1 MWKKEEP
8 MVTIS
13 IRLSA
18 REKCAPLTVNR
29 LLKAVRK
36 DRKVK
41 DLFWPRLVKDK
52 SINYG
57 KKVGAKVDLECVEFL
72 RELKKE
78 IKSKYGIFVP
88 YSMLVCVL
96 LQVYKDSKEKVCM
109 SLNVKGYKSSN
120 AELAQRLKD
129 IAKEVANVLPDILFL
144 QEFKAGE
151 NDVCLNAL
159 LQTLGNYYE
168 PVFPVA
174 YKHNEDYNNCMCI
187 MLKGKHVANIKSMH
201 LKDDHQGFRLRYN
214 LVDTDDYVILNA
226 WIPQIFNNQ
235 NDRINIAETMWKD
248 IMDISQYYSG
258 RAKKF
263 FLVGDLN
270 SFIGGPFEDRLMK
283 LNALL
288 RDTKTI
294 EVMTRPTGIQN
305 ILDYSFV
312 NRFADQTDLIR
323 TSIYSPSI
331 KNMDLSDHDALVT
344 TITESGISGLQ

>member
-1 MWKKEEP
+1 MWKKEDS

-18 REKCAPLTVNR
+18 KEICAPLTVNR
-29 LLKAVRK
+29 LLKAVKK
-36 DRKVK
+36 DRKAK

-57 KKVGAKVDLECVEFL
+57 KKVGVKVDLECVEFL

-78 IKSKYGIFVP
+78 IKGKYGIFVP
-88 YSMLVCVL
+88 YSMLICVL
-96 LQVYKDSKEKVCM
+96 LQVYKNPKEKVCM
-109 SLNVKGYKSSN
+109 SLNVKGYKASN
-120 AELAQRLKD
+120 AELSQRLKGMG
-129 IAKEVANVLPDILFL
+129 KEVANVLPDMLFL

-159 LQTLGNYYE
+159 MNTLGNYYE
-168 PVFPVA
+168 PVFPVS
-174 YKHNEDYNNCMCI
+174 YKHSEDYNNCVCI
-187 MLKGKHVANIKSMH
+187 MLKGKHVTTTKAMH

-214 LVDTDDYVILNA
+214 LVETDDYVILNA

-235 NDRINIAETMWKD
+235 NDRINIAEAMWKN

-258 RAKKF
+258 RPKKF
-263 FLVGDLN
+263 FLIGDLN

-283 LNALL
+283 LNAIL

-294 EVMTRPTGIQN
+294 DTMTRPTGIQN

-312 NRFADQTDLIR
+312 NRYADQTDLIR

-344 TITESGISGLQ
+344 TITEMNKEGLN

>member
-1 MWKKEEP
+1 

>member
-1 MWKKEEP
+1 

-18 REKCAPLTVNR
+18 KELCAPLTVNR

-36 DRKVK
+36 DRKTK

-52 SINYG
+52 SINCG
-57 KKVGAKVDLECVEFL
+57 KKVGVKVDLECVEFL
-72 RELKKE
+72 RELKRE

-88 YSMLVCVL
+88 YSMLICVL
-96 LQVYKDSKEKVCM
+96 LRVYKNPKEKVSM
-109 SLNVKGYKSSN
+109 SLNVKGYKATN
-120 AELAQRLKD
+120 AELIQRLKG
-129 IAKEVANVLPDILFL
+129 IAKEVVNVLPDILFL

-151 NDVCLNAL
+151 NDVCLDAL
-159 LQTLGNYYE
+159 MHSLGNYYE
-168 PVFPVA
+168 PVFPA
-174 YKHNEDYNNCMCI
+174 SYKHSEDYNNCMCI
-187 MLKGKHVANIKSMH
+187 MLKGKHIPYFKTMH
-201 LKDDHQGFRLRYN
+201 LKDENQGFKLRYN
-214 LVDTDDYVILNA
+214 LVETDDYVILNS

-235 NDRINIAETMWKD
+235 NDRINIAEKMWKN
-248 IMDISQYYSG
+248 IMDISQYYSDK
-258 RAKKF
+258 AKKF

-283 LNALL
+283 LNAIL

-294 EVMTRPTGIQN
+294 DTMTRPTGIQN

-344 TITESGISGLQ
+344 TITEMNKEGLN

>member
-1 MWKKEEP
+1 MI
-8 MVTIS
+8 TIS

-52 SINYG
+52 RINYG

-187 MLKGKHVANIKSMH
+187 MLKGKHIANIKSMH

>member
-1 MWKKEEP
+1 

-294 EVMTRPTGIQN
+294 EVMSRPTGIQN